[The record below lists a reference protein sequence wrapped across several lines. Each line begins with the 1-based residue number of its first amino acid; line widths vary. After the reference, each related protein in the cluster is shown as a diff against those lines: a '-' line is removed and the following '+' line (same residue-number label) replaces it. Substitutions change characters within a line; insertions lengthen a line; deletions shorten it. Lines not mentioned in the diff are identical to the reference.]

1 MSDPVP
7 PALLE
12 AAGLSVSF
20 PTRDGDVRAVRDLSF
35 TLERGETIGIV
46 GESGSG
52 KSTVAL
58 AVLGLLPRYAQVT
71 GSVRLMGN
79 ELVGLPEEDLAKIRS
94 STIAYIPQ
102 DPLSSLNPAF
112 TVGYQIAETIWTRRS
127 MSKDDARRR
136 AIELMEIVG
145 IPRAA
150 ERADSYPHEF
160 SGGQRQRVVIAI
172 AMANDP
178 DVMIADEPTTALD
191 VTIQA
196 QVLEALRAAKEQTHA
211 SLILITH
218 DLGVVAGMAD
228 RVMVMY
234 AGKPVETAPADA
246 IFYESRMPYTL
257 GLLGSLP
264 RMDTSGRGPLRP
276 IPGSPPSLLN
286 LPPACPF
293 APRCPVAYQRC
304 LREEPALAEI
314 GPAHAAAC
322 HRSAE
327 LTPGDTNLFAPTSAD
342 TESLPPGAALTS
354 EASKVSEVS
363 EDGDGTR
370 PAADETLASETL
382 IEVHDL
388 VKHFPIRGGKLI
400 RYTVGEAHAVCGVS
414 FDLAEGET
422 LGLVG
427 ESGCGKSTTARS
439 VLQLLPATSGSVRY
453 QGLELTGQS
462 RKQLRPVRQH
472 IQVVF
477 QDPYASLDPRM
488 PVGEIVAEPLRV
500 HGRWNGKKGPER
512 VDRLFEL
519 VGLNP
524 EHRNRFP
531 HEFSGGQR
539 QRVGVAR
546 ALALDP
552 KVLVLD
558 EPVSALDVSIQA
570 GIVNL
575 LEELQDRLGLA
586 YLFIAHDLSVVR
598 HICDRV
604 AVMYLGKIVEIGTGT
619 QVYDTPAHPYTQAL
633 LSAVPVPDPA
643 LERQR
648 RRILLTGDVPS
659 AVAPPSGCRFRTRC
673 WKAQEIC
680 AREEPELTE
689 RGQGHPVAC
698 HFADVTRVLPGEA

>member
-1 MSDPVP
+1 MTEPVSS
-7 PALLE
+7 LVIE
-12 AAGLSVSF
+12 TSGLSVTF
-20 PTRDGDVRAVRDLSF
+20 PTRDGDVRAVRHVSF
-35 TLERGETIGIV
+35 GLERGETIGIV

-58 AVLGLLPRYAQVT
+58 AILGLLPRYAKVT
-71 GSVRLMGN
+71 GSVRCMGR
-79 ELVGLPEEDLAKIRS
+79 ELLDLREEDLAKIRS
-94 STIAYIPQ
+94 SVIAYIPQ
-102 DPLSSLNPAF
+102 DPLTSLNPAF
-112 TVGYQIAETIWTRRS
+112 TVGWQIAETIWTRRHV
-127 MSKDDARRR
+127 SKDEANRR
-136 AIELMEIVG
+136 AVELLEMVG

-150 ERADSYPHEF
+150 ERARSYPHEF
-160 SGGQRQRVVIAI
+160 SGGMRQRVVIAI

-191 VTIQA
+191 VTVQA
-196 QVLEALRAAKEQTHA
+196 QVLEALRAAKEQTQA

-234 AGKPVETAPADA
+234 AGKPVETGSADT
-246 IFYESRMPYTL
+246 IFYRSKMPYTL

-264 RMDTSGRGPLRP
+264 RMDARSRMLRP

-286 LPPACPF
+286 LPPGCPF
-293 APRCPVAYQRC
+293 APRCSIVVQHC
-304 LREEPALAEI
+304 LEEEPPLAGV
-314 GPAHAAAC
+314 GPDHLAAC
-322 HRSAE
+322 HRSGE
-327 LTPGDTNLFAPTSAD
+327 LTGGATGLFAPTWTDAEAGVAED
-342 TESLPPGAALTS
+342 QAARAATEI
-354 EASKVSEVS
+354 
-363 EDGDGTR
+363 
-370 PAADETLASETL
+370 AADADALGNGARAVHGTLV
-382 IEVHDL
+382 EVRDL
-388 VKHFPIRGGKLI
+388 VKNFPIRGGRLV
-400 RYTVGEAHAVCGVS
+400 RHTVAEAQAVSGIS
-414 FDLAEGET
+414 FDLAERET

-427 ESGCGKSTTARS
+427 ESGCGKSTTARA
-439 VLQLLPATSGSVRY
+439 VLQLVPPTSGSVSY
-453 QGLELTGQS
+453 LGTELVGKT
-462 RKQLRPVRQH
+462 RRQLRPMRQH
-472 IQVVF
+472 LQIVF
-477 QDPYASLDPRM
+477 QDPFASLDPRM
-488 PVGEIVAEPLRV
+488 PVGDIVAEPLRV
-500 HGRWNGKKGPER
+500 HGRWDRTTGPQR

-524 EHRNRFP
+524 EHRNRYP

-539 QRVGVAR
+539 QRVGIAR

-598 HICDRV
+598 HISDRV
-604 AVMYLGKIVEIGTGT
+604 AVMYLGKIVETGT
-619 QVYDTPAHPYTQAL
+619 AEQVYEAPSHPYTQAL

-643 LERQR
+643 IERRR

-680 AREEPELTE
+680 AAEEPALVD

-698 HFADVTRVLPGEA
+698 HFAEVTTVVPGQ